1 MKRYLVDDLPDGV
14 FVSDDARAAIH
25 LEDLPFLTG
34 IPLGYFA
41 FFQAVIWSA
50 RPFKPESLEKREEAG
65 KAALRRAAR
74 GL

>member
-41 FFQAVIWSA
+41 FFQAVI
-50 RPFKPESLEKREEAG
+50 
-65 KAALRRAAR
+65 
-74 GL
+74 